1 VELSRT
7 DDIIFFKRI
16 LAEVSVKSYDIIPLW
31 VQFYEVPDVSKHP
44 NEKVNQGN
52 TRENYTVIIIQ

>member
-1 VELSRT
+1 VSHCGVEYSRT
-7 DDIIFFKRI
+7 D
-16 LAEVSVKSYDIIPLW
+16 DIIPLW

-44 NEKVNQGN
+44 NKKVNQGN